1 MSLFSFFSI
10 CETYCTL
17 SWRFAHGRGAGSAQC
32 CSALGGRLTETGV
45 KKQGARSRF
54 GCGRLSFRGA
64 GGGCRCGGAGRPGA
78 VTALTAR
85 ARVILWQIARFSKH
99 PAHKGEGP
107 AGGILME
114 RELLGALKHKAK
126 RFQQPAGGRV
136 IQRGACGERRHG
148 AALH

>member
-1 MSLFSFFSI
+1 MLFRFGGPPIRNEGKKTGRPQPVWLRAPFFS
-10 CETYCTL
+10 
-17 SWRFAHGRGAGSAQC
+17 GRR
-32 CSALGGRLTETGV
+32 GGVLPVR
-45 KKQGARSRF
+45 
-54 GCGRLSFRGA
+54 RG
-64 GGGCRCGGAGRPGA
+64 GPPGRPGA
-78 VTALTAR
+78 VTVLTAR

-126 RFQQPAGGRV
+126 RFQQPAGGCV